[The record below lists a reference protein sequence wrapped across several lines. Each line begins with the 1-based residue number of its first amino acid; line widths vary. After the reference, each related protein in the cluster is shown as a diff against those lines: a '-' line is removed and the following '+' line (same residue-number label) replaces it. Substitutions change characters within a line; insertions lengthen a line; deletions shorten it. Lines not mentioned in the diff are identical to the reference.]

1 MLAGMYSGDASK
13 IVAWNQAL
21 TSDMIF
27 AQPVVYELDRI
38 SVTTLPMIG
47 LKDTTAIGK
56 DRAPGNVAKTLGN
69 YPELARQARDRIRS
83 AELVTFDDLGHAPQI
98 QDPARFIDALLTGL
112 ARMH

>member
-1 MLAGMYSGDASK
+1 MLAGMYSGDAGK
-13 IVAWNQAL
+13 VVAWNQAL

-38 SVTTLPMIG
+38 SVTTLLMVG
-47 LKDTTAIGK
+47 LQDTTAIGK
-56 DRAPGNVAKTLGN
+56 DRAPDDIAKTLGT
-69 YPELARQARDRIRS
+69 YPELARQARDRIRG

-98 QDPARFIDALLTGL
+98 QDPARFMDALLKGL